1 MKKGKTFVRDLWTLL
16 RPYWKSEDRS
26 RAWLLLLANIALTLA
41 TVYMTV
47 LFNQWYNAFYN
58 SLQAKAQAE
67 FFHQLGRFCVLAAIY
82 IVIAVYRIYL
92 NQMLQIRWRRW
103 LTERYLSDWL
113 RDRNYYR
120 MQLKDDGTDNPDQRI
135 TEDFRL
141 FVDESLSL
149 GLGFLNAAVT
159 LASFVAILWSL
170 SGSLEIPLG
179 GTTYII
185 YGYMVW
191 VAIVYAIAGTWLTHK
206 IGKPLIPLNFNRQK
220 FEANFRY
227 NLVRFRENSE
237 GVALYHGEEDE
248 LRGFRARFDAVFE
261 NWWVIMKRQKLL
273 TFFTAGYSQ
282 AAVIFPFVVGA
293 PRFFS
298 GAIQL
303 GGLVQISNAFG
314 QVQAALSWFID
325 AYTNFASWKASV
337 DRLISFHNAVVRAQ
351 EESCTGAVPVR
362 VTDDEK
368 QMDLVVSNVELKLPM
383 GRTLLSGI
391 NMTVGSGDRLLIKG
405 PSGSGKSTL
414 FRAIA
419 GIWPF
424 GSGQV
429 RLPRDFR
436 ALFLPQRPY
445 FPLGTLRQMVTYP
458 GAPDTFTDAQVRAAL
473 EATGLGDLT
482 ERLDEQQNWAQQL
495 SGGEQQRVAIARALL
510 HRPAWLFLDEATSA
524 LDEPSQAQMYQLIR
538 DSLKDTTIISI
549 AHHNALADFHGKV
562 LDLAPRKN
570 GKCGVT
576 VLDPP
581 LAAKESPSTPLNQIC
596 ETPLSE

>member
-1 MKKGKTFVRDLWTLL
+1 MKKKTTFVRDLWALL
-16 RPYWKSEDRS
+16 QPYWKSEERG
-26 RAWLLLLANIALTLA
+26 RAWLLLLANIGLILV
-41 TVYMTV
+41 TVYVTV

-58 SLQAKAQAE
+58 ALQAKAQAE

-82 IVIAVYRIYL
+82 ILITVYRIYL

-103 LTERYLSDWL
+103 LTDRYLSDWL

-120 MQLKDDGTDNPDQRI
+120 MQLKDAGTDNPDQRI
-135 TEDFRL
+135 AEDFRL

-159 LASFVAILWSL
+159 LGSFVAILWSL

-179 GTTYII
+179 GTTYVI

-191 VAIVYAIAGTWLTHK
+191 VAIVYAIAGTWLAHK
-206 IGKPLIPLNFNRQK
+206 IGKPLILLNFNQQK
-220 FEANFRY
+220 YEADFRY
-227 NLVRFRENSE
+227 NLVRFRENCE
-237 GVALYHGEEDE
+237 GVALYRGEEDE
-248 LRGFRARFDAVFE
+248 LRGFRARFNAVFE
-261 NWWVIMKRQKLL
+261 NWWAIMKRQKLL
-273 TFFTAGYSQ
+273 TFLTAGYSQ

-303 GGLVQISNAFG
+303 GGLVQISNSFG
-314 QVQAALSWFID
+314 QVQGALSWFID

-351 EESCTGAVPVR
+351 EENRAGLGLAR
-362 VTDDEK
+362 VADEK
-368 QMDLVVSNVELKLPM
+368 NTDLVASNLELELPT
-383 GRTLLSGI
+383 GRMLLAGI
-391 NMTVGSGDRLLIKG
+391 NITVESGDHLLIIG

-424 GSGQV
+424 GAGQV
-429 RLPRDFR
+429 RLPCDFR

-473 EATGLGDLT
+473 EATGLGGLT

-510 HRPAWLFLDEATSA
+510 HRPGWLFLDEATSA

-549 AHHNALADFHGKV
+549 AHRNALADFHGKV
-562 LDLAPRKN
+562 LDLAPSKN
-570 GKCGVT
+570 EKHAVT
-576 VLDPP
+576 TLDPP
-581 LAAKESPSTPLNQIC
+581 LPAKKVPSTALNQIC
-596 ETPLSE
+596 ESAPLA

>member
-1 MKKGKTFVRDLWTLL
+1 MKKKTTFVRDLWALL
-16 RPYWKSEDRS
+16 QPYWKSEERG
-26 RAWLLLLANIALTLA
+26 RAWLLLLANIGLILV
-41 TVYMTV
+41 TVYVTV

-58 SLQAKAQAE
+58 ALQAKAQAE

-82 IVIAVYRIYL
+82 ILIAVYRIYL

-103 LTERYLSDWL
+103 LTDRYLSDWL

-120 MQLKDDGTDNPDQRI
+120 MQLKDAGTDNPDQRI
-135 TEDFRL
+135 AEDFRL

-159 LASFVAILWSL
+159 LGSFVAILWSL

-179 GTTYII
+179 GTTYVI

-206 IGKPLIPLNFNRQK
+206 IGKPLILLNFNQQK
-220 FEANFRY
+220 YEADFRY
-227 NLVRFRENSE
+227 NLVRFRENCE
-237 GVALYHGEEDE
+237 GVALYRGEEDE
-248 LRGFRARFDAVFE
+248 LRGFRARFNAVFE
-261 NWWVIMKRQKLL
+261 NWWAIMKRQKLL

-303 GGLVQISNAFG
+303 GGLVQISNSFG
-314 QVQAALSWFID
+314 QVQGALSWFID

-351 EESCTGAVPVR
+351 EENRAGLGLAR
-362 VTDDEK
+362 VADEK
-368 QMDLVVSNVELKLPM
+368 NTDLVASNLKLELPT
-383 GRTLLSGI
+383 GRMLLAGI
-391 NMTVGSGDRLLIKG
+391 NITVESGDHLLIIG

-424 GSGQV
+424 GAGQV
-429 RLPRDFR
+429 RLPCDFR

-473 EATGLGDLT
+473 EATDLGGLT

-510 HRPAWLFLDEATSA
+510 HRPGWLFLDEATSA

-549 AHHNALADFHGKV
+549 AHRNALADFHGKV
-562 LDLAPRKN
+562 LDLAPSKN
-570 GKCGVT
+570 EKHAVT
-576 VLDPP
+576 TLDPP
-581 LAAKESPSTPLNQIC
+581 LPAKEVPSTALNQIC
-596 ETPLSE
+596 ESAPLA

>member
-1 MKKGKTFVRDLWTLL
+1 MKKKTTFVRDLWALL
-16 RPYWKSEDRS
+16 QPYWKSEERG
-26 RAWLLLLANIALTLA
+26 RAWLLLLANIGLILV
-41 TVYMTV
+41 TVYVTV

-58 SLQAKAQAE
+58 ALQAKAQAE

-82 IVIAVYRIYL
+82 ILIAVYRIYL

-103 LTERYLSDWL
+103 LTDRYLRDWL

-120 MQLKDDGTDNPDQRI
+120 MQLKDAGTDNPDQRI
-135 TEDFRL
+135 AEDFRL

-159 LASFVAILWSL
+159 LGSFVAILWSL

-179 GTTYII
+179 GTTYVI

-206 IGKPLIPLNFNRQK
+206 IGKPLILLNFNQQK
-220 FEANFRY
+220 YEADFRY
-227 NLVRFRENSE
+227 NLVRFRENCE
-237 GVALYHGEEDE
+237 GVALYRGEEDE
-248 LRGFRARFDAVFE
+248 LRGFRARFNAVFE
-261 NWWVIMKRQKLL
+261 NWWAIMKRQKLL
-273 TFFTAGYSQ
+273 TFLTAGYSQ

-303 GGLVQISNAFG
+303 GGLVQISNSFG
-314 QVQAALSWFID
+314 QVQGALSWFID

-351 EESCTGAVPVR
+351 EENRAGLGLAR
-362 VTDDEK
+362 VAGEK
-368 QMDLVVSNVELKLPM
+368 NTDLVASNLELELPT
-383 GRTLLSGI
+383 GRMLLAGI
-391 NMTVGSGDRLLIKG
+391 NITVESGDHLLIIG

-424 GSGQV
+424 GAGQV
-429 RLPRDFR
+429 RLPCDFR

-473 EATGLGDLT
+473 EATGLGGLT

-510 HRPAWLFLDEATSA
+510 HRPGWLFLDEATSA

-549 AHHNALADFHGKV
+549 AHRNALADFHGKV
-562 LDLAPRKN
+562 LDLAPSKN
-570 GKCGVT
+570 EKHAVT
-576 VLDPP
+576 TLDPP
-581 LAAKESPSTPLNQIC
+581 LPAKEVPSTALNQIC
-596 ETPLSE
+596 ESAPLA

>member
-1 MKKGKTFVRDLWTLL
+1 MKKKTTFVRDLWALL
-16 RPYWKSEDRS
+16 QPYWKSEERG
-26 RAWLLLLANIALTLA
+26 RAWLLLLANIGLILV
-41 TVYMTV
+41 TVYVTV

-58 SLQAKAQAE
+58 ALQAKAQAE

-82 IVIAVYRIYL
+82 ILIAVYRIYL

-103 LTERYLSDWL
+103 LTDRYLSDWL

-120 MQLKDDGTDNPDQRI
+120 MQLKDAGTDNPDQRI
-135 TEDFRL
+135 AEDFRL

-159 LASFVAILWSL
+159 LGSFVAILWSL

-179 GTTYII
+179 GTTYVI

-206 IGKPLIPLNFNRQK
+206 IGKPLILLNFNQQK
-220 FEANFRY
+220 YEADFRY
-227 NLVRFRENSE
+227 NLVRFRENCE
-237 GVALYHGEEDE
+237 GVALYRGEEDE
-248 LRGFRARFDAVFE
+248 LRGFRARFNAVFE
-261 NWWVIMKRQKLL
+261 NWWAIMKRQKLL

-303 GGLVQISNAFG
+303 GGLVQISNSFG
-314 QVQAALSWFID
+314 QVQGALSWFID

-351 EESCTGAVPVR
+351 EENRAGLGLAR
-362 VTDDEK
+362 VADEK
-368 QMDLVVSNVELKLPM
+368 NTDLVASNLELELPT
-383 GRTLLSGI
+383 GRMLLAGI
-391 NMTVGSGDRLLIKG
+391 NITVESGDHLLIIG

-424 GSGQV
+424 GAGQV
-429 RLPRDFR
+429 RLPCDFR

-473 EATGLGDLT
+473 EATDLGGLT

-510 HRPAWLFLDEATSA
+510 HRPGWLFLDEATSA

-549 AHHNALADFHGKV
+549 AHRNALADFHGKV
-562 LDLAPRKN
+562 LDLAPSKN
-570 GKCGVT
+570 EKHAVT
-576 VLDPP
+576 TLDPP
-581 LAAKESPSTPLNQIC
+581 LPAKEVPSTALNQVC
-596 ETPLSE
+596 ESAPLA

>member
-1 MKKGKTFVRDLWTLL
+1 MAKKNFVRDLWALL
-16 RPYWKSEDRS
+16 RPYWNSEERG
-26 RAWLLLLANIALTLA
+26 RAWLLLLAKIALILL

-47 LFNQWYNAFYN
+47 LFNQWYNSFYN
-58 SLQAKAQAE
+58 ALQAKAQAE

-92 NQMLQIRWRRW
+92 NQILQIRWRRW

-120 MQLKDDGTDNPDQRI
+120 MQLTDNGTDNPDQRI
-135 TEDFRL
+135 AEDFRL

-159 LASFVAILWSL
+159 LGSFVAILWSL
-170 SGSLEIPLG
+170 SGPLEIPLG
-179 GTTYII
+179 GNMYII

-206 IGKPLIPLNFNRQK
+206 IGKPLIRLNFNQQK
-220 FEANFRY
+220 YEADFRY
-227 NLVRFRENSE
+227 NLVRFRENCE
-237 GVALYHGEEDE
+237 GVALYRGEEDE
-248 LRGFRARFDAVFE
+248 LRGFRSRFNAVFE
-261 NWWVIMKRQKLL
+261 NWWAIMKRQKLL

-314 QVQAALSWFID
+314 QVQGALSWFID
-325 AYTNFASWKASV
+325 AYTHFASWKASV
-337 DRLISFHNAVVRAQ
+337 DRLTSFHNAVVQAQ
-351 EESCTGAVPVR
+351 EQNRAKAGPAR
-362 VTDDEK
+362 IADEK
-368 QMDLVVSNVELKLPM
+368 SRGLVVSNLELELPT
-383 GRTLLSGI
+383 GHKLLSGFNI
-391 NMTVGSGDRLLIKG
+391 AVASGDRLLIKG

-424 GSGQV
+424 GAGQV

-458 GAPDTFTDAQVRAAL
+458 SAPDAFTDNQVRAAL
-473 EATGLGDLT
+473 EATGLGHLA

-510 HRPAWLFLDEATSA
+510 HRPTWLFLDEATSA
-524 LDEPSQAQMYQLIR
+524 LDEASQAQMYQLIR

-562 LDLAPRKN
+562 LDLKPRNNEKLEPTDLN
-570 GKCGVT
+570 LSLT
-576 VLDPP
+576 
-581 LAAKESPSTPLNQIC
+581 AKRPPSTPLNQRG
-596 ETPLSE
+596 ESSPLP

>member
-1 MKKGKTFVRDLWTLL
+1 MKKKTTFVRDLWALL
-16 RPYWKSEDRS
+16 QPYWKSEERG
-26 RAWLLLLANIALTLA
+26 RAWLLLLANIGLILV
-41 TVYMTV
+41 TVYVTV

-58 SLQAKAQAE
+58 ALQAKAQAE

-82 IVIAVYRIYL
+82 ILIAVYRIYL

-103 LTERYLSDWL
+103 LTDRYLSDWL

-120 MQLKDDGTDNPDQRI
+120 MQLKDAGTDNPDQRI
-135 TEDFRL
+135 AEDFRL

-159 LASFVAILWSL
+159 LGSFVAILWSL

-179 GTTYII
+179 GTTYVI

-206 IGKPLIPLNFNRQK
+206 IGKPLILLNFNQQK
-220 FEANFRY
+220 YEADFRY
-227 NLVRFRENSE
+227 NLVRFRENCE
-237 GVALYHGEEDE
+237 GVALYRGEEDE
-248 LRGFRARFDAVFE
+248 LRGFRARFNAVFE
-261 NWWVIMKRQKLL
+261 NWWAIMKRQKLL
-273 TFFTAGYSQ
+273 TFLTAGYSQ

-303 GGLVQISNAFG
+303 GGLVQISNSFG
-314 QVQAALSWFID
+314 QVQGALSWFID

-351 EESCTGAVPVR
+351 EENRAGLGLAR
-362 VTDDEK
+362 VADEK
-368 QMDLVVSNVELKLPM
+368 NTDLVASNLELELPT
-383 GRTLLSGI
+383 GRMLLAGI
-391 NMTVGSGDRLLIKG
+391 NITVESGDHLLIIG

-424 GSGQV
+424 GAGQV
-429 RLPRDFR
+429 RLPCDFR

-458 GAPDTFTDAQVRAAL
+458 GAPGTFTDAQVRAAL
-473 EATGLGDLT
+473 EATGLGGLT

-510 HRPAWLFLDEATSA
+510 HRPGWLFLDEATSA

-549 AHHNALADFHGKV
+549 AHRNALADFHGKV
-562 LDLAPRKN
+562 LDLAPSKN
-570 GKCGVT
+570 EKHAVT
-576 VLDPP
+576 TLDPP
-581 LAAKESPSTPLNQIC
+581 LPAKEVPSTALNQIC
-596 ETPLSE
+596 ESAPVA

>member
-1 MKKGKTFVRDLWTLL
+1 MKKKTTFVRDLWALL
-16 RPYWKSEDRS
+16 QPYWKSEERG
-26 RAWLLLLANIALTLA
+26 RAWLLLLANIGLILV
-41 TVYMTV
+41 TVYVTV

-58 SLQAKAQAE
+58 ALQAKAQAE

-82 IVIAVYRIYL
+82 ILIAVYRIYL

-103 LTERYLSDWL
+103 LTDRYLSDWL

-120 MQLKDDGTDNPDQRI
+120 MQLKDAGTDNPDQRI
-135 TEDFRL
+135 AEDFRL

-159 LASFVAILWSL
+159 LGSFVAILWSL

-179 GTTYII
+179 GTTYVI

-206 IGKPLIPLNFNRQK
+206 IGKPLILLNFNQQK
-220 FEANFRY
+220 YEADFRY
-227 NLVRFRENSE
+227 NLVRFRENCE
-237 GVALYHGEEDE
+237 GVALYRGEEDE
-248 LRGFRARFDAVFE
+248 LRGFRARFNAVFE
-261 NWWVIMKRQKLL
+261 NWWAIMKRQKLL
-273 TFFTAGYSQ
+273 TFLTAGYSQ

-303 GGLVQISNAFG
+303 GGLVQISNSFG
-314 QVQAALSWFID
+314 QVQGALSWFID

-351 EESCTGAVPVR
+351 EENRAGLGLAR
-362 VTDDEK
+362 VADEK
-368 QMDLVVSNVELKLPM
+368 NTDLVASNLELELPT
-383 GRTLLSGI
+383 GRMLLAGI
-391 NMTVGSGDRLLIKG
+391 NITVESGDHLLIIG

-424 GSGQV
+424 GAGQV
-429 RLPRDFR
+429 RLPCDFR

-473 EATGLGDLT
+473 EATNLGGLT

-510 HRPAWLFLDEATSA
+510 HRPGWLFLDEATSA

-549 AHHNALADFHGKV
+549 AHRNALADFHGKV
-562 LDLAPRKN
+562 LDLAPSKN
-570 GKCGVT
+570 EKHAVT
-576 VLDPP
+576 TLDPP
-581 LAAKESPSTPLNQIC
+581 LPAKEVPSTALNQIC
-596 ETPLSE
+596 ESAPLA

>member
-1 MKKGKTFVRDLWTLL
+1 MKKKTTFVRDLWSLL
-16 RPYWKSEDRS
+16 RPYWKSEERG
-26 RAWLLLLANIALTLA
+26 RAWLLLLANIALILA
-41 TVYMTV
+41 TVYLTV
-47 LFNQWYNAFYN
+47 LFNEWYNAFYN
-58 SLQAKAQAE
+58 TLQAKAQAE
-67 FFHQLGRFCVLAAIY
+67 FFHQLGRFCILAAIY

-92 NQMLQIRWRRW
+92 KQMLQIRWRRW
-103 LTERYLSDWL
+103 LTERYLTDWL
-113 RDRNYYR
+113 GDRNYYR
-120 MQLKDDGTDNPDQRI
+120 MQLMHHGTDNPDQRI
-135 TEDFRL
+135 AEDFRL

-170 SGSLEIPLG
+170 SGSLEIPLR
-179 GTTYII
+179 GTTYIL

-206 IGKPLIPLNFNRQK
+206 IGKPLILLNFNQQK
-220 FEANFRY
+220 YEADFRF
-227 NLVRFRENSE
+227 NLVHFRENCE

-248 LRGFRARFDAVFE
+248 LRGFRARFNAVFE
-261 NWWVIMKRQKLL
+261 NWWAIMKRQKLL

-314 QVQAALSWFID
+314 QVQGALSWFID

-337 DRLISFHNAVVRAQ
+337 DRLTSFHNAVAWTR
-351 EESCTGAVPVR
+351 EESRAGVGPARLANENPDLLVSDLELELPTGR
-362 VTDDEK
+362 
-368 QMDLVVSNVELKLPM
+368 
-383 GRTLLSGI
+383 GLLSAL
-391 NMTVGSGDRLLIKG
+391 NLTVRNGEHLLIKG

-424 GSGQV
+424 GAGQV

-458 GAPDTFTDAQVRAAL
+458 GAPDAFTDAQVRAAL
-473 EATGLGDLT
+473 EATGLGGLA

-510 HRPAWLFLDEATSA
+510 HRPRWLFLDEATSA

-538 DSLKDTTIISI
+538 DALKDTTIVSI
-549 AHHNALADFHGKV
+549 AHRNALANFHDQV
-562 LDLAPRKN
+562 LDLELRDNEKLA
-570 GKCGVT
+570 VT
-576 VLDPP
+576 ALNPP
-581 LAAKESPSTPLNQIC
+581 LPDKEVPPTPLNQIC
-596 ETPLSE
+596 DSAALVY

>member
-1 MKKGKTFVRDLWTLL
+1 MKKKTTFVRDLWALL
-16 RPYWKSEDRS
+16 QPYWKSEERG
-26 RAWLLLLANIALTLA
+26 RAWLLLLANIGLILV
-41 TVYMTV
+41 TVYVTV

-58 SLQAKAQAE
+58 ALQAKAQAE

-82 IVIAVYRIYL
+82 ILIAVYRIYL

-103 LTERYLSDWL
+103 LTDRYLSDWL

-120 MQLKDDGTDNPDQRI
+120 MQLKDAGTDNPDQRI
-135 TEDFRL
+135 AEDFRL

-159 LASFVAILWSL
+159 LGSFVAILWSL

-179 GTTYII
+179 GTTYVI

-206 IGKPLIPLNFNRQK
+206 IGKPLILLNFNQQK
-220 FEANFRY
+220 YEADFRY
-227 NLVRFRENSE
+227 NLVRFRENCE
-237 GVALYHGEEDE
+237 GVALYRGEEDE
-248 LRGFRARFDAVFE
+248 LRGFRARFNAVFE
-261 NWWVIMKRQKLL
+261 NWWAIMKRQKLL

-303 GGLVQISNAFG
+303 GGLVQISNSFG
-314 QVQAALSWFID
+314 QVQGALSWFID

-351 EESCTGAVPVR
+351 EENRAGLGLAR
-362 VTDDEK
+362 VADEK
-368 QMDLVVSNVELKLPM
+368 NTDLVASNLKLELPT
-383 GRTLLSGI
+383 GRMLLAGI
-391 NMTVGSGDRLLIKG
+391 NITVESGDHLLIIG

-424 GSGQV
+424 GAGQV
-429 RLPRDFR
+429 RLPCDFR

-473 EATGLGDLT
+473 EATGLGGLT

-510 HRPAWLFLDEATSA
+510 HRPGWLFLDEATSA

-549 AHHNALADFHGKV
+549 AHRNALADFHGKV
-562 LDLAPRKN
+562 LDLAPSKN
-570 GKCGVT
+570 EKHAVT
-576 VLDPP
+576 TLDPP
-581 LAAKESPSTPLNQIC
+581 LPAKEVPSTALNQIC
-596 ETPLSE
+596 ESAPLA

>member
-1 MKKGKTFVRDLWTLL
+1 MAKKNFLRDLWALL
-16 RPYWKSEDRS
+16 QPYWKSEERG
-26 RAWLLLLANIALTLA
+26 RAWLLLLVNVALILA

-58 SLQAKAQAE
+58 ALQAKAQAE

-82 IVIAVYRIYL
+82 ILIAVYRIYL

-103 LTERYLSDWL
+103 LTERYLGDWL

-120 MQLKDDGTDNPDQRI
+120 MQLKDAGTDNPDQRI
-135 TEDFRL
+135 AEDFRL

-159 LASFVAILWSL
+159 LGSFVAILWSL
-170 SGSLEIPLG
+170 SGPLEIPLG
-179 GTTYII
+179 GTTYVI

-191 VAIVYAIAGTWLTHK
+191 VAIVYAIVGTWLTHK
-206 IGKPLIPLNFNRQK
+206 IGKPLIPLNFNQQK
-220 FEANFRY
+220 YEADFRY

-237 GVALYHGEEDE
+237 GVALYRGEEDE
-248 LRGFRARFDAVFE
+248 LRGFRSRFNAVVE
-261 NWWVIMKRQKLL
+261 NWWAIMKRQKLL

-314 QVQAALSWFID
+314 QVQGALSWFID

-337 DRLISFHNAVVRAQ
+337 DRLISFHNALARAQ
-351 EESCTGAVPVR
+351 QESRAGPGPAR
-362 VTDDEK
+362 VADERNP
-368 QMDLVVSNVELKLPM
+368 DLVLSDLELELPT
-383 GRTLLSGI
+383 GRILLPRVDI
-391 NMTVGSGDRLLIKG
+391 TVRSGDHLLIKG

-424 GSGQV
+424 GAGQV
-429 RLPRDFR
+429 RLPENFR

-458 GAPDTFTDAQVRAAL
+458 SAPDAFTDAQVLTAL
-473 EATGLGDLT
+473 EATGLGHLA

-495 SGGEQQRVAIARALL
+495 SGGEQQRIAIARALL
-510 HRPAWLFLDEATSA
+510 YRPAWLFLDEATSA

-538 DSLKDTTIISI
+538 DLLKDTSIISI
-549 AHHNALADFHGKV
+549 AHRNALADFHGKV
-562 LDLAPRKN
+562 LDLEPRKDEKLAMTALN
-570 GKCGVT
+570 
-576 VLDPP
+576 PP
-581 LAAKESPSTPLNQIC
+581 LPAKEAHSAPLNQIC
-596 ETPLSE
+596 ESSPLA

>member
-1 MKKGKTFVRDLWTLL
+1 MKKKTTFVRDLWALL
-16 RPYWKSEDRS
+16 QPYWKSEERG
-26 RAWLLLLANIALTLA
+26 RAWLLLLANICLILV
-41 TVYMTV
+41 TVYVTV

-58 SLQAKAQAE
+58 ALQAKAQAE

-82 IVIAVYRIYL
+82 ILIAVYRIYL

-103 LTERYLSDWL
+103 LTDRYLSDWL

-120 MQLKDDGTDNPDQRI
+120 MQLRTPAPTTPINASRRI
-135 TEDFRL
+135 SDYLSMKVSHWDWAFSMQPSPWAPSWQFSGRSQGRL
-141 FVDESLSL
+141 KFPWAGRLMSSTVTWCGWRSSMPSLVLARSQDWQAAHSAQL
-149 GLGFLNAAVT
+149 QSAKIRGGL
-159 LASFVAILWSL
+159 
-170 SGSLEIPLG
+170 
-179 GTTYII
+179 
-185 YGYMVW
+185 
-191 VAIVYAIAGTWLTHK
+191 
-206 IGKPLIPLNFNRQK
+206 
-220 FEANFRY
+220 RY
-227 NLVRFRENSE
+227 NLVRFRENCE
-237 GVALYHGEEDE
+237 GVALYRGEEDE
-248 LRGFRARFDAVFE
+248 LRGFRARFNAVFE
-261 NWWVIMKRQKLL
+261 NWWAIMKRQKLL

-303 GGLVQISNAFG
+303 GGLVQISNSFG
-314 QVQAALSWFID
+314 QVQGALSWFID

-351 EESCTGAVPVR
+351 EENRAGLGLAR
-362 VTDDEK
+362 VADEK
-368 QMDLVVSNVELKLPM
+368 NTDLVASNLELELPT
-383 GRTLLSGI
+383 GRMLLAGI
-391 NMTVGSGDRLLIKG
+391 NITVESGDHLLIIG

-424 GSGQV
+424 GAGQV
-429 RLPRDFR
+429 RLPCDFR

-473 EATGLGDLT
+473 EATGLGGLT

-510 HRPAWLFLDEATSA
+510 HRPGWLFLDEATSA

-549 AHHNALADFHGKV
+549 AHRNALADFHGKV
-562 LDLAPRKN
+562 LDLAPSKN
-570 GKCGVT
+570 EKHAVT
-576 VLDPP
+576 TLDPP
-581 LAAKESPSTPLNQIC
+581 LPAKEVPSTALNQIC
-596 ETPLSE
+596 ESAPLA

>member
-1 MKKGKTFVRDLWTLL
+1 MKKKTTFVRDLWALL
-16 RPYWKSEDRS
+16 QPYWKSEERG
-26 RAWLLLLANIALTLA
+26 RAWLLLLANIGLILV
-41 TVYMTV
+41 TVYVTV

-58 SLQAKAQAE
+58 ALQAKAQAE

-82 IVIAVYRIYL
+82 ILIAVYRIYL

-103 LTERYLSDWL
+103 LTDRYLSDWL

-120 MQLKDDGTDNPDQRI
+120 MQLKDAGTDNPDQRI
-135 TEDFRL
+135 AEDFRL

-159 LASFVAILWSL
+159 LGSFVAILWSL

-179 GTTYII
+179 GTTYVI

-191 VAIVYAIAGTWLTHK
+191 VAIVYAIAGTWLAHK
-206 IGKPLIPLNFNRQK
+206 IGKPLILLNFNQQK
-220 FEANFRY
+220 YEADFRY
-227 NLVRFRENSE
+227 NLVRFRENCE
-237 GVALYHGEEDE
+237 GVALYRGEEDE
-248 LRGFRARFDAVFE
+248 LRGFRARFNAVFE
-261 NWWVIMKRQKLL
+261 NWWAIMKRQKLL

-303 GGLVQISNAFG
+303 GGLVQISNSFG
-314 QVQAALSWFID
+314 QVQGALSWFID

-351 EESCTGAVPVR
+351 EENRAGLGLAR
-362 VTDDEK
+362 VADEK
-368 QMDLVVSNVELKLPM
+368 NTDLVASNLELELPT
-383 GRTLLSGI
+383 GRMLLAGI
-391 NMTVGSGDRLLIKG
+391 NITVESGDHLLIIG

-424 GSGQV
+424 GAGQV
-429 RLPRDFR
+429 RLPCDFR

-473 EATGLGDLT
+473 EATDLGGLT

-510 HRPAWLFLDEATSA
+510 HRPGWLFLDEATSA

-549 AHHNALADFHGKV
+549 AHRNALADFHGKV
-562 LDLAPRKN
+562 LDLAPSKN
-570 GKCGVT
+570 EKHAVT
-576 VLDPP
+576 TLDPP
-581 LAAKESPSTPLNQIC
+581 LPAKEVPSTALNQIC
-596 ETPLSE
+596 ESAPLA

>member
-1 MKKGKTFVRDLWTLL
+1 MAKKNFLRDLWALL
-16 RPYWKSEDRS
+16 QPYWKSEERG
-26 RAWLLLLANIALTLA
+26 RAWLLLLVNVALILA

-58 SLQAKAQAE
+58 ALQAKAQTE

-82 IVIAVYRIYL
+82 ILIAVYRIYL

-103 LTERYLSDWL
+103 LTDRYLSDWL

-120 MQLKDDGTDNPDQRI
+120 MQLKDAGTDNPDQRI
-135 TEDFRL
+135 AEDFRL

-159 LASFVAILWSL
+159 LGSFVAILWSL
-170 SGSLEIPLG
+170 SGPLEIPLG
-179 GTTYII
+179 GTTYVI

-191 VAIVYAIAGTWLTHK
+191 VAIVYAIVGTWLTHK
-206 IGKPLIPLNFNRQK
+206 IGKPLIPLNFNQQK
-220 FEANFRY
+220 YEADFRY

-237 GVALYHGEEDE
+237 GVALYRGEEDE
-248 LRGFRARFDAVFE
+248 LRGFRSRFNAVVE
-261 NWWVIMKRQKLL
+261 NWWAIMKRQKLL
-273 TFFTAGYSQ
+273 TFFTAAYSQ

-303 GGLVQISNAFG
+303 GGLVQISNSFG
-314 QVQAALSWFID
+314 QVQGALSWFID

-337 DRLISFHNAVVRAQ
+337 DRLISFHNALARAQ
-351 EESCTGAVPVR
+351 QESRAGPGPAR
-362 VTDDEK
+362 IADERNP
-368 QMDLVVSNVELKLPM
+368 DLVLSDLELELPT
-383 GRTLLSGI
+383 GRILLPRI
-391 NMTVGSGDRLLIKG
+391 DITVRSGDHLLIKG

-424 GSGQV
+424 GAGQV
-429 RLPRDFR
+429 RLPENFR

-458 GAPDTFTDAQVRAAL
+458 SAPDAFTDAQVLTAL
-473 EATGLGDLT
+473 EATGLGHLA

-495 SGGEQQRVAIARALL
+495 SGGEQQRIAIARALL
-510 HRPAWLFLDEATSA
+510 YRPAWLFLDEATSA

-538 DSLKDTTIISI
+538 DSLKDTSIISI
-549 AHHNALADFHGKV
+549 AHRNALADFHGKV
-562 LDLAPRKN
+562 LDLEPRKDEKLAMTALNPPLPAKRRTRWGDVAEAPRR
-570 GKCGVT
+570 
-576 VLDPP
+576 
-581 LAAKESPSTPLNQIC
+581 
-596 ETPLSE
+596 

>member
-1 MKKGKTFVRDLWTLL
+1 MAKKNFLRDLWALL
-16 RPYWKSEDRS
+16 QPYWKSEERG
-26 RAWLLLLANIALTLA
+26 RAWLLLLVNVALILA

-58 SLQAKAQAE
+58 ALQAKAQTE

-82 IVIAVYRIYL
+82 ILIAVYRIYL

-103 LTERYLSDWL
+103 LTDRYLSDWL

-120 MQLKDDGTDNPDQRI
+120 MQLKDAGTDNPDQRI
-135 TEDFRL
+135 AEDFRL

-159 LASFVAILWSL
+159 LGSFVAILWSL
-170 SGSLEIPLG
+170 SGPLEIPLG
-179 GTTYII
+179 GTTYVI

-191 VAIVYAIAGTWLTHK
+191 VAIVYAIVGTWLTHK
-206 IGKPLIPLNFNRQK
+206 IGKPLIPLNFNQQK
-220 FEANFRY
+220 YEADFRY

-237 GVALYHGEEDE
+237 GVALYRGEEDE
-248 LRGFRARFDAVFE
+248 LRGFRSRFNAVVE
-261 NWWVIMKRQKLL
+261 NWWAIMKRQKLL
-273 TFFTAGYSQ
+273 TFFTAAYSQ

-314 QVQAALSWFID
+314 QVQGALSWFID

-337 DRLISFHNAVVRAQ
+337 DRLISFHNALARAQ
-351 EESCTGAVPVR
+351 QESRAGPGPAR
-362 VTDDEK
+362 IADERNP
-368 QMDLVVSNVELKLPM
+368 DLVLSDLELELPT
-383 GRTLLSGI
+383 GRILLPRI
-391 NMTVGSGDRLLIKG
+391 DITVRSGDHLLIKG

-424 GSGQV
+424 GAGQV
-429 RLPRDFR
+429 RLPENFR

-458 GAPDTFTDAQVRAAL
+458 SAPDAFTDAQVLTAL
-473 EATGLGDLT
+473 EATGLGHLA

-495 SGGEQQRVAIARALL
+495 SGGEQQRIAIARALL
-510 HRPAWLFLDEATSA
+510 YRPAWLFLDEATSA

-538 DSLKDTTIISI
+538 DSLKDTSIISI
-549 AHHNALADFHGKV
+549 AHRNALADFHGKV
-562 LDLAPRKN
+562 LDLEPRKDEKLAMTALNPPLPAKRRTRWGDVAEAPRR
-570 GKCGVT
+570 
-576 VLDPP
+576 
-581 LAAKESPSTPLNQIC
+581 
-596 ETPLSE
+596 

>member
-1 MKKGKTFVRDLWTLL
+1 MAKKTFLRDLWALL
-16 RPYWKSEDRS
+16 QPYWKSEERS
-26 RAWLLLLANIALTLA
+26 RAWSLLFANIALILA
-41 TVYMTV
+41 TVYLTV

-58 SLQAKAQAE
+58 ALQAKAQAE

-82 IVIAVYRIYL
+82 ILIAVYRIYL

-135 TEDFRL
+135 AEDFRL

-159 LASFVAILWSL
+159 VGSFAAILWSL
-170 SGSLEIPLG
+170 SGPLKIPLG
-179 GTTYII
+179 GTTYVI

-206 IGKPLIPLNFNRQK
+206 LGKPLILLNFNQQK
-220 FEANFRY
+220 YEADFRY
-227 NLVRFRENSE
+227 NLVRFRENCE
-237 GVALYHGEEDE
+237 GVALYRGEEDE
-248 LRGFRARFDAVFE
+248 LRGFRSRFNAVFE
-261 NWWVIMKRQKLL
+261 NWWAIMKRQKLL

-314 QVQAALSWFID
+314 QVQGALSWFID

-337 DRLISFHNAVVRAQ
+337 DRLISFHNAVLRAQ
-351 EESCTGAVPVR
+351 EESRAGAGPVR
-362 VTDDEK
+362 VADEK
-368 QMDLVVSNVELKLPM
+368 NPDLLVTNLKLELPT
-383 GRTLLSGI
+383 GRILLPGI
-391 NMTVGSGDRLLIKG
+391 NTTVESGDHLLIKG

-424 GSGQV
+424 GAGQ
-429 RLPRDFR
+429 
-436 ALFLPQRPY
+436 
-445 FPLGTLRQMVTYP
+445 
-458 GAPDTFTDAQVRAAL
+458 
-473 EATGLGDLT
+473 
-482 ERLDEQQNWAQQL
+482 
-495 SGGEQQRVAIARALL
+495 
-510 HRPAWLFLDEATSA
+510 
-524 LDEPSQAQMYQLIR
+524 
-538 DSLKDTTIISI
+538 
-549 AHHNALADFHGKV
+549 
-562 LDLAPRKN
+562 
-570 GKCGVT
+570 
-576 VLDPP
+576 
-581 LAAKESPSTPLNQIC
+581 
-596 ETPLSE
+596 

>member
-1 MKKGKTFVRDLWTLL
+1 MKKKTTFVRDLWALL
-16 RPYWKSEDRS
+16 QPYWKSEERG
-26 RAWLLLLANIALTLA
+26 RAWLLLLANIGLILV
-41 TVYMTV
+41 TVYVTV

-58 SLQAKAQAE
+58 ALQAKAQAE

-82 IVIAVYRIYL
+82 ILIAVYRIYL

-103 LTERYLSDWL
+103 LTDRYLSDWL

-120 MQLKDDGTDNPDQRI
+120 MQLKDAGTDNPDQRI
-135 TEDFRL
+135 AEDFRL

-159 LASFVAILWSL
+159 LGSFVAILWSL

-179 GTTYII
+179 GTTYVI

-191 VAIVYAIAGTWLTHK
+191 VAIVYAIAGTWLAHK
-206 IGKPLIPLNFNRQK
+206 IGKPLILLNFNQQK
-220 FEANFRY
+220 YEADFRY
-227 NLVRFRENSE
+227 NLVRFRENCE
-237 GVALYHGEEDE
+237 GVALYRGEEDE
-248 LRGFRARFDAVFE
+248 LRGFRARFNAVFE
-261 NWWVIMKRQKLL
+261 NWWAIMKRQKLL
-273 TFFTAGYSQ
+273 TFLTAGYSQ

-303 GGLVQISNAFG
+303 GGLVQISNSFG
-314 QVQAALSWFID
+314 QVQGALSWFID

-351 EESCTGAVPVR
+351 EENRAGLGLAR
-362 VTDDEK
+362 VAGEK
-368 QMDLVVSNVELKLPM
+368 NTDLVASNLELELPT
-383 GRTLLSGI
+383 GRMLLAGI
-391 NMTVGSGDRLLIKG
+391 NITVESGDHLLIIG

-424 GSGQV
+424 GAGQV
-429 RLPRDFR
+429 RLPCDFR

-473 EATGLGDLT
+473 EATDLGGLT

-510 HRPAWLFLDEATSA
+510 HRPGWLFLDEATSA

-549 AHHNALADFHGKV
+549 AHRNALADFHGKV
-562 LDLAPRKN
+562 LDLAPSKN
-570 GKCGVT
+570 EKHAVT
-576 VLDPP
+576 TLDPP
-581 LAAKESPSTPLNQIC
+581 LPAKEVPSTALNQIC
-596 ETPLSE
+596 ESAPLA

>member
-1 MKKGKTFVRDLWTLL
+1 MKKKTTFVRDLWALL
-16 RPYWKSEDRS
+16 QPYWKSEERG
-26 RAWLLLLANIALTLA
+26 RAWLLLLANIGLILV
-41 TVYMTV
+41 TVYVTV

-58 SLQAKAQAE
+58 ALQAKAQAE
-67 FFHQLGRFCVLAAIY
+67 FFHQIGRFCVLAAIY
-82 IVIAVYRIYL
+82 ILIAVYRIYL

-103 LTERYLSDWL
+103 LTDRYLSDWL

-120 MQLKDDGTDNPDQRI
+120 MQLKDAGTDNPDQRI
-135 TEDFRL
+135 AEDFRL

-159 LASFVAILWSL
+159 LGSFVAILWSL

-179 GTTYII
+179 GTTYVI

-191 VAIVYAIAGTWLTHK
+191 VAIVYAIAGTWLAHK
-206 IGKPLIPLNFNRQK
+206 IGKPLILLNFNQQK
-220 FEANFRY
+220 YEADFRY
-227 NLVRFRENSE
+227 NLVRFRENCE
-237 GVALYHGEEDE
+237 GVALYRGEEDE
-248 LRGFRARFDAVFE
+248 LRGFRARFNAVFE
-261 NWWVIMKRQKLL
+261 NWWAIMKRQKLL

-303 GGLVQISNAFG
+303 GGLVQISNSFG
-314 QVQAALSWFID
+314 QVQGALSWFID

-351 EESCTGAVPVR
+351 EENRAGLGLAR
-362 VTDDEK
+362 VADEK
-368 QMDLVVSNVELKLPM
+368 NTDLVASNLELELPT
-383 GRTLLSGI
+383 GRMLLAGI
-391 NMTVGSGDRLLIKG
+391 NITVESGDHLLIIG

-424 GSGQV
+424 GAGQV
-429 RLPRDFR
+429 RLPCDFR

-473 EATGLGDLT
+473 EATDLGGLT

-510 HRPAWLFLDEATSA
+510 HRPGWLFLDEATSA

-549 AHHNALADFHGKV
+549 AHRNALADFHGKV
-562 LDLAPRKN
+562 LDLAPSKN
-570 GKCGVT
+570 EKHAVT
-576 VLDPP
+576 TLDPP
-581 LAAKESPSTPLNQIC
+581 LPAKEVPSTALNQIC
-596 ETPLSE
+596 ESAPLA